1 MQNED
6 GGFPK
11 FDKDKNDGQYK
22 MLKTLLWLTNI
33 DKSIEVFD
41 PSSPDMVGHVLYGM
55 GSFSAEN

>member
-41 PSSPDMVGHVLYGM
+41 PSSPDMVGHVL
-55 GSFSAEN
+55 